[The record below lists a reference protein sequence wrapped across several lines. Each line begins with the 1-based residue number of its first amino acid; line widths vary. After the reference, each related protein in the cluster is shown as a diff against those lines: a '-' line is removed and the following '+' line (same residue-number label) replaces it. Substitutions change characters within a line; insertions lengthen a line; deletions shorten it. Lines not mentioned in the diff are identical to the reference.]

1 MTNKKY
7 TIWRF
12 GMIISDRMQNMQSS
26 PIRKLIPYAQAAE
39 KKGITVF
46 RLNIG
51 QPDIATPKA
60 FLEAIRN
67 YDNDVIA
74 YAHSQGIPPMLESLV
89 RYYKKFD
96 IPLETEDLIV
106 TTGGSE
112 ALIFAMMTIANPG
125 DEVII
130 PEPFYANYNSFAT
143 LAGLTVKPV
152 TLKAETGFH
161 FPSVEEIEE
170 KITDK
175 TRAFII
181 ANPSNPT
188 GTVYTKEEVDMITDL
203 AIKHDIMIIADEVY
217 REFVY
222 DGEKYVSFMHRDDA
236 LQNVILVDS
245 ISKRFSNCGARI
257 GAIGSK
263 NKDVMTNVMKLAQAR
278 LSVAT
283 LEQVGAAA
291 IVDAP
296 DYDEFMQ
303 EAYDEYKLRRDTVY
317 NGLKNI
323 KGVVAEQPKGAFYN
337 VAKLPVD
344 DAEKFIIWLLENFNI
359 DNETILM
366 APAEGFYATPGL
378 GKNEVRFSY
387 CIKSEE
393 LERSMKILEKA
404 LEAYPGRTEVE

>member
-1 MTNKKY
+1 
-7 TIWRF
+7 
-12 GMIISDRMQNMQSS
+12 MIISDRMQNMQSS
-26 PIRKLIPYAQAAE
+26 PIRKLIPYSQAAE

-46 RLNIG
+46 KLNIG

-60 FLEAIRN
+60 FMDAIRN
-67 YDNDVIA
+67 FDKDVIE
-74 YAHSQGIPPMLESLV
+74 YAHSQGITPMIESLV
-89 RYYKKFD
+89 KYYKKFD
-96 IPLETEDLIV
+96 IPLEYNDIIV

-112 ALIFAMMTIANPG
+112 ALIFALMTVANPG
-125 DEVII
+125 DEIII

-143 LAGLTVKPV
+143 LAGLNIVPV
-152 TLKAETGFH
+152 TTKAEDGFH
-161 FPSVEEIEE
+161 FPSVEEIEA

-175 TRAFII
+175 TRAFVI

-188 GTVYTKEEVDMITDL
+188 GAVYTKAEVDMITDL
-203 AIKHDIMIIADEVY
+203 AIKHDIMVIADEVY

-222 DGEKYVSFMHRDDA
+222 DGEEYVSFMHRDDA
-236 LQNVILVDS
+236 AQHIILVDS

-257 GAIGSK
+257 GAIASR
-263 NKDVMTNVMKLAQAR
+263 NKEFMAQIMKIAQAR

-283 LEQVGAAA
+283 LEQIGAAA

-296 DYDEFMQ
+296 DYDEIMQ

-317 NGLKNI
+317 EGLKNI
-323 KGVVAEQPKGAFYN
+323 PGVIAEKPLGAFYN
-337 VAKLPVD
+337 IAKIPVD
-344 DAEKFIIWLLENFNI
+344 DAEKFIIWTLENCNI

-378 GKNEVRFSY
+378 GVNEVRFSY
-387 CIKSEE
+387 CIQADE

-404 LEAYPGRTEVE
+404 LAEYPGRTPIE

>member
-1 MTNKKY
+1 
-7 TIWRF
+7 
-12 GMIISDRMQNMQSS
+12 MIISDRMQNMQSS
-26 PIRKLIPYAQAAE
+26 PIRKLIPYSQAAE

-46 RLNIG
+46 KLNIG

-60 FLEAIRN
+60 FMDAIRN
-67 YDNDVIA
+67 FDKDVIE
-74 YAHSQGIPPMLESLV
+74 YAHSQGITPMIESLV
-89 RYYKKFD
+89 KYYKKFD
-96 IPLETEDLIV
+96 IPLEYNDIIV

-112 ALIFAMMTIANPG
+112 ALIFALMTVANPG
-125 DEVII
+125 DEIII

-143 LAGLTVKPV
+143 LAGLNIVPV
-152 TLKAETGFH
+152 TTKAEDGFH
-161 FPSVEEIEE
+161 FPSVEEIEA

-175 TRAFII
+175 TRAFVI

-188 GTVYTKEEVDMITDL
+188 GAVYTKAEVDMITDL
-203 AIKHDIMIIADEVY
+203 AIKHDIMVIADEVY

-222 DGEKYVSFMHRDDA
+222 DGEEYVSFMHRDDA
-236 LQNVILVDS
+236 AQHIILVDS

-257 GAIGSK
+257 GAIASR
-263 NKDVMTNVMKLAQAR
+263 NKEFMAQIMKIAQAR

-283 LEQVGAAA
+283 LEQIGAAA

-296 DYDEFMQ
+296 DYDDIMQ

-317 NGLKNI
+317 EGLKNI
-323 KGVVAEQPKGAFYN
+323 PGVIAEKPLGAFYN
-337 VAKLPVD
+337 IAKIPVD
-344 DAEKFIIWLLENFNI
+344 DAEKFIIWTLENCNI

-378 GKNEVRFSY
+378 GVNEVRFSY
-387 CIKSEE
+387 CIQADE

-404 LEAYPGRTEVE
+404 LAEYPGRTPIE

>member
-1 MTNKKY
+1 
-7 TIWRF
+7 
-12 GMIISDRMQNMQSS
+12 MIISDRMQNMQSS
-26 PIRKLIPYAQAAE
+26 PIRKLIPYSQEAE

-46 RLNIG
+46 KLNIG
-51 QPDIATPKA
+51 QPDIATPAA
-60 FLEAIRN
+60 FMDAIRN

-74 YAHSQGIPPMLESLV
+74 YAHSQGIQPMLDSLV
-89 RYYKKFD
+89 KYYKKFD
-96 IPLETEDLIV
+96 IPLEKEDLIV

-143 LAGLTVKPV
+143 LAGLKVVPV
-152 TLKAETGFH
+152 TLKAEDGFH
-161 FPSVEEIEE
+161 FPNVEEIES

-203 AIKHDIMIIADEVY
+203 AIKHDLMIIADEVY

-222 DGEKYVSFMHRDDA
+222 DGEEYVSFMHREDA
-236 LQNVILVDS
+236 ADHVILVDS

-263 NKDVMTNVMKLAQAR
+263 NKEVMKNVMKLAQAR

-291 IVDAP
+291 IVDAD
-296 DYDEFMQ
+296 DYDVFMK
-303 EAYDEYKLRRDTVY
+303 EAYDEYKHRRDTVY

-323 KGVVAEQPKGAFYN
+323 KGVVAEMPKGAFYN

-344 DAEKFIIWLLENFNI
+344 DAEKFIIWCLEEFNI

-366 APAEGFYATPGL
+366 APAEGFYATTGL

-387 CIKSEE
+387 CIKAEE
-393 LERSMKILEKA
+393 LERAMNILEKA
-404 LEAYPGRTEVE
+404 LEAYPGRTEIE